1 MTPRAPEHPAI
12 INRPD
17 LLSRRKRAMFSG
29 ITLIAWV
36 VWFYLF
42 LPLISAVAW
51 WAGAELF
58 ASYMLDP
65 DERTYLMTLLF
76 YVIGIATA
84 GLVIF
89 SWSRYNQ
96 LRFQGHDR
104 RAPMPAVTDAMIQA
118 RFRVDA
124 ESLHQIHNS
133 QIMRLHLDDDGLITA
148 INTTRARPRPVQ
160 IADSTVD

>member
-1 MTPRAPEHPAI
+1 MTPRTPEHPSI

-17 LLSRRKRAMFSG
+17 LLSLRKRAMFSG
-29 ITLIAWV
+29 ITLVAWV
-36 VWFYLF
+36 IWFYLF
-42 LPLISAVAW
+42 LPLVSAIAW

-65 DERTYLMTLLF
+65 DERTYLITLMF
-76 YVIGIATA
+76 YVIVIVVA

-89 SWSRYNQ
+89 AWSRYNQ

-104 RAPMPAVTDAMIQA
+104 REPMPRVSDTMIQA

-124 ESLHQIHNS
+124 ESLRQIHRS
-133 QIMRLHLDDDGLITA
+133 QIMHFELDNYGHITSLS
-148 INTTRARPRPVQ
+148 TTRTRSRQ
-160 IADSTVD
+160 QQDRIA